1 MQVGD
6 NFSTY
11 RVLIGLP
18 CIKSLTQGARPV
30 LSVNI
35 KQYARGFLGGPGVQN
50 PLPNAWDMGLIPGW
64 ETKIPHALG
73 Q

>member
-1 MQVGD
+1 MP
-6 NFSTY
+6 
-11 RVLIGLP
+11 R
-18 CIKSLTQGARPV
+18 TQNLCFL
-30 LSVNI
+30 LSCS
-35 KQYARGFLGGPGVQN
+35 KTQDRGFLGGPGVQN